1 MKLWC
6 NHSPKITVLKGRGEI
21 DCGFICCILLGLKNS
36 LALMVGMVYHLF
48 FFFFSVLTFI
58 FFLAHFLQDLNGF
71 ILSSECLQKLPFLE
85 YRAGTWAYM

>member
-6 NHSPKITVLKGRGEI
+6 NHSPKITVLKGRGKI

-48 FFFFSVLTFI
+48 FFFFFSLDFHIFLSTF
-58 FFLAHFLQDLNGF
+58 
-71 ILSSECLQKLPFLE
+71 SSGLKWFYPVQ
-85 YRAGTWAYM
+85 

>member
-48 FFFFSVLTFI
+48 FFFFQS
-58 FFLAHFLQDLNGF
+58 
-71 ILSSECLQKLPFLE
+71 
-85 YRAGTWAYM
+85 